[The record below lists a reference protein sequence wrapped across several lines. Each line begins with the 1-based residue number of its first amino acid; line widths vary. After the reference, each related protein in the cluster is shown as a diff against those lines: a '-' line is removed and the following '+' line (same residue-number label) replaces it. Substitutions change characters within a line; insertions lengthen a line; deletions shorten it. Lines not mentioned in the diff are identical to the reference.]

1 MNRFQR
7 MVAWDSGG
15 NGGPSSASGFIFNSL
30 LPTQQGST
38 SPLQQQ
44 QPPLFGQSQFFS
56 SRPPSPQRCESTARD
71 PPVQR
76 IAELTRLSA
85 TPMSAPPT
93 LTLVARTAITE
104 VAAAMACSGAPASTR
119 LTSS

>member
-15 NGGPSSASGFIFNSL
+15 NGGPSSAGGFIFNSL

-44 QPPLFGQSQFFS
+44 QPSLFGQSQFFS
-56 SRPPSPQRCESTARD
+56 SRAPPPGSIPHEPQEPENSSSQRCPICFLDGGKVIRGEID
-71 PPVQR
+71 CCDHYFCF
-76 IAELTRLSA
+76 SA
-85 TPMSAPPT
+85 
-93 LTLVARTAITE
+93 L
-104 VAAAMACSGAPASTR
+104 
-119 LTSS
+119 